1 LLLISYVAVFC
12 RVKRGTN
19 YKKLLQLSGLLLLSN
34 IGTLMIVAA
43 QKGIINCLG
52 ALAAGD
58 ECNSI
63 EVWCWLQG
71 ISQFITDATFLTS
84 HWMFAFEYF
93 KIGRRMPFVV
103 EEKQIPENMI
113 SNQDRVD
120 VIVLV
125 LNVLV
130 PFLEASSGTWYT
142 LQVFGGNPSPS
153 VALKVTLDINTY
165 LVGTLEIVSGLCLF
179 YAVFYI
185 NKYVT
190 DQGSSIDKRALILHA
205 TSFGL
210 YLVGVIVMDGYYFN
224 Y

>member
-1 LLLISYVAVFC
+1 
-12 RVKRGTN
+12 
-19 YKKLLQLSGLLLLSN
+19 
-34 IGTLMIVAA
+34 
-43 QKGIINCLG
+43 
-52 ALAAGD
+52 
-58 ECNSI
+58 
-63 EVWCWLQG
+63 
-71 ISQFITDATFLTS
+71 
-84 HWMFAFEYF
+84 
-93 KIGRRMPFVV
+93 MPLVV

-120 VIVLV
+120 VIFQV

-210 YLVGVIVMDGYYFN
+210 YLVGVIVMDCYYFN